1 MQSNE
6 LPKPLPTT
14 YPTIQGDPAT
24 RRFAIF
30 FFCTL
35 AIITIGVM
43 IGIGVGNISHYGI
56 LFLYIKSINL
66 LLIYLRIF

>member
-43 IGIGVGNISHYGI
+43 IGIGVGNISHYEYFDSSNISNGSYSI
-56 LFLYIKSINL
+56 LTK
-66 LLIYLRIF
+66 